1 MRCTGKDDM
10 AVTIYHNPRCSK
22 SRQALQLLRDRGIEP
37 EIVDYLKTPPSA
49 DEIDA
54 VLSKLGL
61 EPRTVMRGKE
71 AAYREAGMADESLS
85 RRALID
91 LMAAHPIVIE
101 RPIVVSGARAAP
113 ARLSRHG
120 HGLRGALRPT
130 GQERRAA
137 RCGASGKRCDAHCRP
152 ESAALRV
159 ASRRPPAASRAS
171 TVVPAT
177 LFGPLLADRTPGRD
191 AGRDRG
197 EKSGL
202 CRPPENVLSIL

>member
-1 MRCTGKDDM
+1 M

-61 EPRTVMRGKE
+61 KPRAAMRAKE

-91 LMAAHPIVIE
+91 LMAANPIVIE
-101 RPIVVSGARAAP
+101 RPP
-113 ARLSRHG
+113 A
-120 HGLRGALRPT
+120 T
-130 GQERRAA
+130 
-137 RCGASGKRCDAHCRP
+137 
-152 ESAALRV
+152 
-159 ASRRPPAASRAS
+159 SRAS

-202 CRPPENVLSIL
+202 CHPPENVLSIL

>member
-1 MRCTGKDDM
+1 M

-22 SRQALQLLRDRGIEP
+22 SRQTLQLLRDRGIEP

-54 VLSKLGL
+54 VLSKLRL
-61 EPRTVMRGKE
+61 EPRAAMRGKE

-91 LMAAHPIVIE
+91 LMAANPIVIE

-159 ASRRPPAASRAS
+159 ASRRPPAALRAS